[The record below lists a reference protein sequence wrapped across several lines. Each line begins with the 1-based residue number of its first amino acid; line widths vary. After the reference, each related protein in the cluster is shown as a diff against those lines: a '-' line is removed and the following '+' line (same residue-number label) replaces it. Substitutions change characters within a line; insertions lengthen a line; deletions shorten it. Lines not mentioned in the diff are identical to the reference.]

1 MKVIL
6 TQLAVAYEVD
16 NKTCSDSAVGFE
28 YGLLPDD
35 NITATSSLH
44 DKVSWNKARL
54 GGEEA
59 WCPQSNSSV
68 EYLEVAL
75 DSLHRICALATQG
88 FHAIGAYTMT
98 YRLQLSIDGSKWE
111 WYNDGSSEVS
121 FLYVDKIIGFGSSSC
136 KVGHEWL
143 DSLRES
149 NRVHNRKNAL

>member
-1 MKVIL
+1 M
-6 TQLAVAYEVD
+6 
-16 NKTCSDSAVGFE
+16 AVGLE

-44 DKVSWNKARL
+44 DKVSWKARL
-54 GGEEA
+54 AGEEA
-59 WCPQSNSSV
+59 WCPQANSSV

-111 WYNDGSSEVS
+111 WYNNGSSEVS
-121 FLYVDKIIGFGSSSC
+121 FLYIDKIIGSVSSSC
-136 KVGHEWL
+136 KI
-143 DSLRES
+143 
-149 NRVHNRKNAL
+149 